1 MGPFLTATFSGAPE
15 ILDAI
20 DEALADFFASARD
33 DLQPILDD
41 VDSTSLPEAL
51 VALYGHHLLEGF
63 SAQLAPRRGE
73 SLLTYEVELS
83 DRGWLSLVALAQLAS
98 PFMDQLRGTPG
109 SRSFDLDEE
118 FALIAVASQ
127 HIPAGSTIDPSMI
140 EAAEIPYYELPYDP
154 VFWFDLEYYLDLPL
168 QNDVEAGQ
176 ILRESDFAIP
186 EDHELNYEAWI
197 PEELRAPADVA
208 APPEDAEFT
217 DSGLASKVLQ
227 VGHGQEHPS
236 ANSIITV
243 NFIGWTSDGELFDDS
258 DGGPIVFPLPQMIP
272 GWIEG
277 IQLMVAGETRRFWIP
292 AHLAEGSLRG
302 WPTGKMLVFDVM
314 LVGFS
319 NRD

>member
-154 VFWFDLEYYLDLPL
+154 VFWFNLEYYLDLPL
-168 QNDVEAGQ
+168 QNDVAAGQ
-176 ILRESDFAIP
+176 MLRESDFAIP
-186 EDHELNYEAWI
+186 TYHDHI
-197 PEELRAPADVA
+197 PDPEQEQEQEQEPINDAFT
-208 APPEDAEFT
+208 PPQIFE
-217 DSGLASKVLQ
+217 
-227 VGHGQEHPS
+227 P
-236 ANSIITV
+236 
-243 NFIGWTSDGELFDDS
+243 
-258 DGGPIVFPLPQMIP
+258 GG
-272 GWIEG
+272 
-277 IQLMVAGETRRFWIP
+277 A
-292 AHLAEGSLRG
+292 
-302 WPTGKMLVFDVM
+302 
-314 LVGFS
+314 
-319 NRD
+319 